1 MFNSIRKSLSTK
13 LGVGTLLFTVPIFI
27 VSLGLLFLLSRHLIR
42 NEAVGRANSVLNTA
56 IQRVSKNLSTVET
69 ATNANSWLITSN
81 LQPDSLFKFSHN
93 IVQWNHNVDGC
104 SISMEPDIFPKYGRY
119 FSVYTVRKSKGVDR
133 TAGVE
138 TDTVETV
145 MEEKYEYFDKAW
157 YKLPRQQ
164 EKPCWVAYFDEV
176 DTLKLT
182 IDGMVASY
190 SMPFY
195 DDNKRFLGIISS
207 DLSLTRLS
215 KIISREKPYPH
226 SYFMMIDSEGR
237 YFVHPDSTKLFYQ
250 TIFTGA
256 DLRRESDLIALG
268 YDMTAGHQGVMIV
281 DIEGKHSL
289 VCYQPVPGTTWS
301 LAVVCPDSDV
311 LAGYHKLSYIII
323 PLLAIGLLIIL
334 LFIHKFVT
342 DAIEPINQ
350 LLDKTQQIAA
360 GNMEVHI
367 PQSEREDVIG
377 QLQNCFATMLQSLNF
392 HMGSVRYTAE
402 QTRQRTL
409 ELVQTTRLAREADQ
423 QKTAFIQN
431 VSHQIRTPL
440 NIIMGFAQ
448 ILGADTEGMSKE
460 EMKTITS
467 TMDQNAKL
475 LNRMVLM
482 LYDSS
487 ETGHSEEL
495 NSFKHDVVSCNDVA
509 HEAISYLKQRYPN
522 VSVAFHT
529 EVDDEFCI
537 HTSNHYL
544 MISLRE
550 LLYNAAK
557 YSDGEH
563 VSLSVTAQPW
573 TSDTKSLPTV
583 RFIVQ
588 DIGKGISKEDRDLMF
603 KFFTKVDDLSE
614 GLGLGLPLAKRH
626 AINLGGDLT
635 LDDNYHDGCRF
646 IIELPLN

>member
-1 MFNSIRKSLSTK
+1 MFNSIRKSLSAK
-13 LGVGTLLFTVPIFI
+13 LGVGILLFTVPIFI
-27 VSLGLLFLLSRHLIR
+27 VSLGLLFVLSRHLIR

-81 LQPDSLFKFSHN
+81 LQPDSLFKLSHN
-93 IVQWNHNVDGC
+93 VVQWNPHVDGC

-119 FSVYTVRKSKGVDR
+119 FSVYTVRKSKEVDR
-133 TAGVE
+133 ETGAE
-138 TDTVETV
+138 TDTIETV
-145 MEEKYEYFDKAW
+145 IEEKYEYFDKVW
-157 YKLPRQQ
+157 YKLPRQK
-164 EKPCWVAYFDEV
+164 EEPCWVAYYDEA
-176 DTLKLT
+176 DSLELT

-190 SMPFY
+190 SVPFY

-207 DLSLTRLS
+207 DVSLIRLS
-215 KIISREKPYPH
+215 KIISQEKPYPH
-226 SYFMMIDSEGR
+226 SYFMMIDDEGH
-237 YFVHPDSTKLFYQ
+237 YFVHPDSTKLFTE

-268 YDMTAGHQGVMIV
+268 YDMTAGHQGVMVV

-311 LAGYHKLSYIII
+311 LAGYHRFSFIII
-323 PLLAIGLLIIL
+323 PLLAIGLLIIFL
-334 LFIHKFVT
+334 LCHKFVT

-360 GNMEVHI
+360 GNMEIHI
-367 PQSEREDVIG
+367 PQSDREDVVG
-377 QLQNCFATMLQSLNF
+377 RLQNSFATMLQSLNF

-402 QTRQRTL
+402 QTRQRSL
-409 ELVQTTRLAREADQ
+409 ELVQTTRLARDADR

-448 ILGADTEGMSKE
+448 ILGQDSDSMSKE
-460 EMKTITS
+460 EMKNITS

-475 LNRMVLM
+475 LNRIVLM

-487 ETGHSEEL
+487 EIGHSEEQ
-495 NSFKHDVVSCNDVA
+495 NSFKQDLVSCNDVA
-509 HEAISYLKQRYPN
+509 HEAISYLKLRYPN
-522 VSVAFHT
+522 VPVAFHT
-529 EVDDEFCI
+529 DVDDEFCI
-537 HTSNHYL
+537 HTSHHYL

-550 LLYNAAK
+550 ILYNAAK

-573 TSDTKSLPTV
+573 TSNTKNLPTV
-583 RFIVQ
+583 RFIIQ
-588 DIGKGISKEDRDLMF
+588 DTGKGISKEDRDLMF
-603 KFFTKVDDLSE
+603 KFFSKVDDLSE
-614 GLGLGLPLAKRH
+614 GLGLGIPLTKRH
-626 AINLGGDLT
+626 AQNLGGDLT
-635 LDDNYHDGCRF
+635 LDDNYNDGCRF